1 MPNFKFK
8 NCVANVSA
16 VKLFPGCNYANLF
29 ICYSA
34 IFALP
39 GDYTVNGW
47 LSLRRRAGGRDDFI
61 LTTKPQEV
69 SFSLFFH
76 AFFSPQEKK
85 QKTLR
90 NFWEIKA
97 LPRTCLAVCGG
108 GQFWSIE
115 NSCLAC
121 FLTGPPGATQP
132 SRCLPPSFQGGAW
145 PIKLQ
150 LENCPGRGRV
160 ADTLKLAAAKK
171 ETEGEETLSP
181 CPLGFFPQRNRRGVC
196 ARIPRKKKI
205 SCFYF
210 LSLRDCN

>member
-1 MPNFKFK
+1 MPFFRHRKK
-8 NCVANVSA
+8 SRRRS
-16 VKLFPGCNYANLF
+16 G
-29 ICYSA
+29 
-34 IFALP
+34 IF
-39 GDYTVNGW
+39 GK
-47 LSLRRRAGGRDDFI
+47 LRRC
-61 LTTKPQEV
+61 
-69 SFSLFFH
+69 H
-76 AFFSPQEKK
+76 APAW
-85 QKTLR
+85 L
-90 NFWEIKA
+90 
-97 LPRTCLAVCGG
+97 LCGGG

-150 LENCPGRGRV
+150 LENCKGRGRV

-171 ETEGEETLSP
+171 QTEEEETLP
-181 CPLGFFPQRNRRGVC
+181 PRPLGFFPQRNRRGVC
-196 ARIPRKKKI
+196 AWIPRKKKI